1 MKNSA
6 LQNFITIAKYTYTYE
21 YVILKLLL
29 DNVDIRY
36 FFKNEQFA
44 SIMPLSAIG
53 NNGILLMVHEND
65 KVEAIKILEEFNASD
80 SPLSLV

>member
-1 MKNSA
+1 
-6 LQNFITIAKYTYTYE
+6 LQNYSTIARFSYTFE

-29 DNVDIRY
+29 DKSGIRY

-44 SIMPLSAIG
+44 SIMPMSAIG
-53 NNGILLMVHEND
+53 NNGILLMVHEHD
-65 KVEAIKILEEFNASD
+65 KTEAEQILEDFNASD